1 MQQIPCSVL
10 GTRLAVRYNYITH
23 SLQRWLLIK
32 LLLVD
37 DHDLV
42 RTAIARML
50 RDISDLNVIGE
61 ANSGEQAYTM
71 VRELAPH
78 VVLMDIRMPGIGG
91 LEATRKIKLRFPE
104 VKILALSACEEEPFP
119 TRLLQAG
126 ASGYLT
132 KGTCIEE
139 TVRAIRQVAAGNHY
153 LSPIIAQ
160 QMALKAY
167 DNKHRSNPFEQLS
180 EREMQITLM
189 IASGQKIQVISDLLC
204 VSPKT
209 VNTHRYR
216 IFAKLNLE
224 NDVELALLAV
234 RHNLVD
240 DSNS

>member
-1 MQQIPCSVL
+1 M
-10 GTRLAVRYNYITH
+10 
-23 SLQRWLLIK
+23 IK

-42 RTAIARML
+42 RTAIARTL
-50 RDISDLNVIGE
+50 SDSSDLNVVGE
-61 ANSGEQAYTM
+61 ASSGEQAYNM
-71 VRELAPH
+71 VRELLPD

-91 LEATRKIKLRFPE
+91 LEATRKIKQRFPE
-104 VKILALSACEEEPFP
+104 VKILALSACDEEPFP

-132 KGTCIEE
+132 KGVCIEE
-139 TVRAIRQVAAGNHY
+139 TIRAIRQVAAGHHY
-153 LSPIIAQ
+153 LSSDIAQ
-160 QMALKAY
+160 QMALKTY
-167 DNKHRSNPFEQLS
+167 DKKQLDNPFDQLS
-180 EREMQITLM
+180 EREMQISLM

-216 IFAKLNLE
+216 IFTKLNIA

-234 RHNLVD
+234 RHNLID
-240 DSNS
+240 NANS

>member
-1 MQQIPCSVL
+1 M
-10 GTRLAVRYNYITH
+10 
-23 SLQRWLLIK
+23 IK

-42 RTAIARML
+42 RTAIARTL
-50 RDISDLNVIGE
+50 SDSSDLNVVGE
-61 ANSGEQAYTM
+61 ASSGEQAYNM
-71 VRELAPH
+71 VRELLPD

-91 LEATRKIKLRFPE
+91 LEATRKIKQRFPQ
-104 VKILALSACEEEPFP
+104 VKILALSACDEEPFP

-132 KGTCIEE
+132 KGVCIEE
-139 TVRAIRQVAAGNHY
+139 TIRAIRQVAAGHHY
-153 LSPIIAQ
+153 LSSDIAQ

-167 DNKHRSNPFEQLS
+167 DKKQLDNPFDQLS
-180 EREMQITLM
+180 EREMQISLM

-216 IFAKLNLE
+216 IFSKLNIE

-234 RHNLVD
+234 RHNLVEN
-240 DSNS
+240 SNS

>member
-1 MQQIPCSVL
+1 M
-10 GTRLAVRYNYITH
+10 
-23 SLQRWLLIK
+23 IK

-50 RDISDLNVIGE
+50 SDSSDLNVVGE
-61 ANSGEQAYTM
+61 ASSGEQAYNM
-71 VRELAPH
+71 VRELLPD

-91 LEATRKIKLRFPE
+91 LEATRKIKQRFPE
-104 VKILALSACEEEPFP
+104 VKILALSACDEEPFP

-132 KGTCIEE
+132 KGVCIEE
-139 TVRAIRQVAAGNHY
+139 TIRAIRQVAAGHHY
-153 LSPIIAQ
+153 LSSDIAQ
-160 QMALKAY
+160 QMALKTY
-167 DNKHRSNPFEQLS
+167 DKKQLDNPFDQLS
-180 EREMQITLM
+180 EREMQISLM

-216 IFAKLNLE
+216 IFSKLNIE

-234 RHNLVD
+234 RHNLVEN
-240 DSNS
+240 SNS

>member
-1 MQQIPCSVL
+1 M
-10 GTRLAVRYNYITH
+10 
-23 SLQRWLLIK
+23 IK

-42 RTAIARML
+42 RTAIARTL
-50 RDISDLNVIGE
+50 SDSSDLNVVGE
-61 ANSGEQAYTM
+61 ASSGEQAYNM
-71 VRELAPH
+71 VRELLPD
-78 VVLMDIRMPGIGG
+78 VVLMDMRMPGIGG
-91 LEATRKIKLRFPE
+91 LEATRKIKQRFPE
-104 VKILALSACEEEPFP
+104 VKILALSACDEEPFP

-132 KGTCIEE
+132 KGVCIEE
-139 TVRAIRQVAAGNHY
+139 TIRAIRQVAAGHHY
-153 LSPIIAQ
+153 LSSDIAQ

-167 DNKHRSNPFEQLS
+167 DKKQLDNPFDQLS
-180 EREMQITLM
+180 EREMQISLM

-216 IFAKLNLE
+216 IFSKLNIE

-234 RHNLVD
+234 RHNLVEN
-240 DSNS
+240 SNS

>member
-1 MQQIPCSVL
+1 M
-10 GTRLAVRYNYITH
+10 
-23 SLQRWLLIK
+23 IK

-50 RDISDLNVIGE
+50 SDSSDLDVVGE
-61 ANSGEQAYTM
+61 ANSGEQAYNM
-71 VRELAPH
+71 VRELLPD

-91 LEATRKIKLRFPE
+91 LEATRKIKQRFPQ

-132 KGTCIEE
+132 KGACIEE
-139 TVRAIRQVAAGNHY
+139 TVRAIRQVAAGHHY
-153 LSPIIAQ
+153 LSSAIAQ

-167 DNKHRSNPFEQLS
+167 DSKQLDNPFEQLS
-180 EREMQITLM
+180 EREMQVSLM
-189 IASGQKIQVISDLLC
+189 IASGQKIQMISDLLC

-216 IFAKLNLE
+216 IFTKLNIA

-234 RHNLVD
+234 RHNLID
-240 DSNS
+240 NANS

>member
-1 MQQIPCSVL
+1 M
-10 GTRLAVRYNYITH
+10 
-23 SLQRWLLIK
+23 IK

-50 RDISDLNVIGE
+50 SDSSDLKIIGE
-61 ANSGEQAYTM
+61 ANSGEQAYSM
-71 VRELAPH
+71 VRELNPD

-91 LEATRKIKLRFPE
+91 LEATRKIKQRFPD
-104 VKILALSACEEEPFP
+104 VKVIALSACEEEPFP

-132 KGTCIEE
+132 KGACIDE
-139 TVRAIRQVAAGNHY
+139 TIRAIRQVAAGNHY
-153 LSPIIAQ
+153 LSAAIAQ

-167 DNKHRSNPFEQLS
+167 DKKQLNSPFEQLS
-180 EREMQITLM
+180 EREMQISLM
-189 IASGQKIQVISDLLC
+189 IASGQKIQNISDLLC

-216 IFAKLNLE
+216 IFSKLEIE

-240 DSNS
+240 NSNT

>member
-1 MQQIPCSVL
+1 M
-10 GTRLAVRYNYITH
+10 
-23 SLQRWLLIK
+23 IK

-50 RDISDLNVIGE
+50 SDSSDLDVVGE
-61 ANSGEQAYTM
+61 ANSGEQAYNM
-71 VRELAPH
+71 VRELLPD

-91 LEATRKIKLRFPE
+91 LEATRKIKQRFPQ

-132 KGTCIEE
+132 KGACIEE
-139 TVRAIRQVAAGNHY
+139 TVRAIRQVAAGHHY
-153 LSPIIAQ
+153 LSSAIAQ

-167 DNKHRSNPFEQLS
+167 DSKQLDNPFEQLS
-180 EREMQITLM
+180 EREMQVSLM
-189 IASGQKIQVISDLLC
+189 IASGQKIQMISDLLC

-216 IFAKLNLE
+216 IFTKLNIA

-234 RHNLVD
+234 RHNLIENA
-240 DSNS
+240 NS

>member
-1 MQQIPCSVL
+1 M
-10 GTRLAVRYNYITH
+10 
-23 SLQRWLLIK
+23 IK

-50 RDISDLNVIGE
+50 SDSSDLDVVGE
-61 ANSGEQAYTM
+61 ADSGEQAYNM
-71 VRELAPH
+71 VRELLPD

-91 LEATRKIKLRFPE
+91 LEATRKIKQRFPQ

-132 KGTCIEE
+132 KGACIEE
-139 TVRAIRQVAAGNHY
+139 TVRAIRQVAAGHHY
-153 LSPIIAQ
+153 LSSAIAQ

-167 DNKHRSNPFEQLS
+167 DSKQLDNPFEQLS
-180 EREMQITLM
+180 EREMQISLM
-189 IASGQKIQVISDLLC
+189 IASGQKIQMISDLLC

-216 IFAKLNLE
+216 IFTKLNIA

-234 RHNLVD
+234 RHNLIENA
-240 DSNS
+240 NS

>member
-1 MQQIPCSVL
+1 M
-10 GTRLAVRYNYITH
+10 
-23 SLQRWLLIK
+23 IK

-50 RDISDLNVIGE
+50 SDSSDLDVVGE
-61 ANSGEQAYTM
+61 ANSGEQAYNM
-71 VRELAPH
+71 VRELLPD

-91 LEATRKIKLRFPE
+91 LEATRKIKQRFPQ

-132 KGTCIEE
+132 KGVCIEE
-139 TVRAIRQVAAGNHY
+139 TIRAIRQVAAGHHY
-153 LSPIIAQ
+153 LSSDIAQ
-160 QMALKAY
+160 QMALKTY
-167 DNKHRSNPFEQLS
+167 DKKQLDNPFDQLS
-180 EREMQITLM
+180 EREMQISLM

-216 IFAKLNLE
+216 IFSKLNIE

-234 RHNLVD
+234 RHNLVEN
-240 DSNS
+240 SNS